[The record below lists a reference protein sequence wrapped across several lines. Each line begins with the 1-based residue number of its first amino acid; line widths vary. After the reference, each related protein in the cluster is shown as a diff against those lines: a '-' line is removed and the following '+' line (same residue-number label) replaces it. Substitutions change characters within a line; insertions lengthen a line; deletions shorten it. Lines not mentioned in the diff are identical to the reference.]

1 MVGWALRAPLSRTR
15 PTVALLSAWCR
26 TGYAVVLA
34 VALTH
39 LIAVAGLLRDGAGAD
54 RLAADGPPRLTDF
67 QQVWDLGLLLFGV
80 HLLLVGWLAW
90 RSDTVPTW
98 VAALV
103 AVAGAGYLADS
114 VGSLLSADQPVQ
126 VSGVTFVGEVVLMGW
141 LLTYAARH
149 RSPGATPPDDAPG
162 ADRTGTARRATTLGR
177 CGPS

>member
-1 MVGWALRAPLSRTR
+1 M
-15 PTVALLSAWCR
+15 
-26 TGYAVVLA
+26 
-34 VALTH
+34 ALTH

-54 RLAADGPPRLTDF
+54 RPAADGPPRLTDF

-149 RSPGATPPDDAPG
+149 RSPGATPPDDAAG